1 MTILLAPTLDLALA
15 LPTPDLTVEA
25 EYGSTVV
32 EGSRY
37 TAAHHQPAGSPYTG
51 SHVQPDG
58 RRAPCCDRDIPF
70 CSEARTCLVSHL
82 DLDTIGGC
90 LRAMRVEL
98 FGPEHAHF
106 WRFAEYVDTHGP
118 HRAEAFARD
127 NHMRPELRRLRA
139 WWAWSRAHLPRVPR
153 DVVTDVSERVT
164 EAGRALAR
172 ILADD
177 ADMIAAGTAFSAAE
191 ADLAARTLVRVAGPV
206 LVRRSAGE
214 FVSALYSV
222 AGGACAAGIAA
233 LDTVTG
239 AVTLSLAAPVP
250 GVSCREIVQGL
261 WGPAAG
267 GHDGIAGSPRGQ
279 TMTDADL
286 DAATDAL
293 RAALDMALLAPF
305 RAAATSSA
313 VLLTGTVGWEEVED
327 CQGGKAPRGTPWV
340 YRWFDSSRGHP
351 LMPVEVVLLKHRP
364 ELLGVCP
371 RCGAQPF
378 QSFLRGH
385 VQRTAL
391 QAPLAWLWWWVTEP
405 PWSTFPY
412 CAVICATCKEIVG
425 HEAPL
430 RWP

>member
-1 MTILLAPTLDLALA
+1 MTILLAPTLDLALTIPA
-15 LPTPDLTVEA
+15 PDLTVEA
-25 EYGSTVV
+25 EYGATVV

-37 TAAHHQPAGSPYTG
+37 TAAHHQPAGPYAG
-51 SHVQPDG
+51 SHVQPGG

-70 CSEARTCLVSHL
+70 CSSVRTCLVSHL

-90 LRAMRVEL
+90 LRAMRVEV
-98 FGPEHAHF
+98 FGPEHAQF
-106 WRFAEYVDTHGP
+106 WSFAEYVDTHGP

-127 NHMRPELRRLRA
+127 NHLRPELRRLRA
-139 WWAWSRAHLPRVPR
+139 WWAWSRANLPRVPR
-153 DVVTDVSERVT
+153 DMVTDVSERVT

-177 ADMIAAGTAFSAAE
+177 VDMIAAGTTFAAAE

-214 FVSALYSV
+214 FVSALYTV

-239 AVTLSLAAPVP
+239 AVTISLAAPIP

-279 TMTDADL
+279 AMTDADL

-293 RAALDMALLAPF
+293 RAALDVALLAPF
-305 RAAATSSA
+305 RAAATNSA

-327 CQGGKAPRGTPWV
+327 CGDSEYRDGIYLPQGYGAMIESAEWA
-340 YRWFDSSRGHP
+340 D
-351 LMPVEVVLLKHRP
+351 LADVEAFAVDCDGRCRMVRVGDVLDDDGYPSVARIRAAVLR
-364 ELLGVCP
+364 
-371 RCGAQPF
+371 QP
-378 QSFLRGH
+378 
-385 VQRTAL
+385 
-391 QAPLAWLWWWVTEP
+391 
-405 PWSTFPY
+405 
-412 CAVICATCKEIVG
+412 
-425 HEAPL
+425 
-430 RWP
+430 